1 MKTTVDKVNPTH
13 AKLTINVTPE
23 DFKPFMDRAYRTIA
37 NQIQIPGFRKGNVPS
52 QLIDARVGREVVID
66 QAIND
71 GLDTWY
77 QQGLAESG
85 LTPLGRPE
93 ADVTQT
99 PDVKDLSGDLVVT
112 VDVDVRPEIELGDY
126 KGLKIEVEA
135 AEVTDADVEAELET
149 LRKRF
154 GTLKTVERPI
164 ENGDFATIDLVAKI
178 GDDIVDEANG
188 ISHEVG
194 SGELLDGTDEALL
207 TLTADEETTFTSTLL
222 GGERAGEEAEIT
234 VKVVSVKERELPEV
248 DDEFAQ
254 LASEFDTVEELRED
268 LRNQAAKKKTFGQV
282 DEARG
287 KAIDALLENTEVP
300 VPEQLIEDE
309 VARHLEGEGKTG
321 DDPHAEEVREE
332 SRKSFRQQVILD
344 EIIKAE
350 QVQVEQNEF
359 TEFLFQ
365 QASQYGIAP
374 QQYIE
379 MLQQNNGLPQVIGE
393 VARSKAILY
402 VLEDAT
408 VTDTNGKAVDLSEF
422 TAVVRQAREAQAEA
436 DKAEDAADEAEAP
449 AEKKPAAKKAP
460 AKKAP
465 AKKAAA
471 KKADDAEAEKKPA
484 AKKASAKKTAAKK
497 ADDAE

>member
-13 AKLTINVTPE
+13 AKLTITVTPE
-23 DFKPFMDRAYRTIA
+23 DFKPFLDRAYRSIA
-37 NQIQIPGFRKGNVPS
+37 NQIQIPGFRKGNVPA

-71 GLDTWY
+71 GLDGWY
-77 QQGLAESG
+77 QEALGESG

-93 ADVTQT
+93 ADVKAT
-99 PDVKDLSGDLVVT
+99 PDAKDLSGDLVVE
-112 VDVDVRPEIELGDY
+112 VEVDVRPEVELGEY
-126 KGLKIEVEA
+126 KGLKLEVA
-135 AEVTDADVEAELET
+135 AANVTDDDVEEEIEE

-154 GTLKTVERPI
+154 GTLKTVDRPI

-178 GDDIVDEANG
+178 DGEVVDEASG

-194 SGELLDGTDEALL
+194 SGELLDGADEALL

-222 GGERAGEEAEIT
+222 GGDRAGEEAEIT
-234 VKVVSVKERELPEV
+234 VKVVAVKERELPEV

-254 LASEFDTVEELRED
+254 LASEFDTVDEMRHD
-268 LRNQAAKKKTFGQV
+268 LRTQAAKKKTFGQV
-282 DEARG
+282 EEARG
-287 KAIDALLENTEVP
+287 KALEALIANTEVP
-300 VPEQLIEDE
+300 VPDQLIEDE
-309 VARHLEGEGKTG
+309 VARHLEGEGKTA

-332 SRKSFRQQVILD
+332 AQRSFRQQVILD

-379 MLQQNNGLPQVIGE
+379 MLQQNNSLPQIIGE

-402 VLEDAT
+402 VLEDAD
-408 VTDTNGKAVDLSEF
+408 VVDTNGDAVDLSEF
-422 TAVVRQAREAQAEA
+422 TAVVRQARTAKNESDLDEGAEGVEDSVADEPAATSEEPEASKKPAKK
-436 DKAEDAADEAEAP
+436 DSDKKKSSGKKSKAEDAE
-449 AEKKPAAKKAP
+449 
-460 AKKAP
+460 
-465 AKKAAA
+465 
-471 KKADDAEAEKKPA
+471 
-484 AKKASAKKTAAKK
+484 
-497 ADDAE
+497 

>member
-13 AKLTINVTPE
+13 AKLTITVTPE
-23 DFKPFMDRAYRTIA
+23 DFKPFLDRAYRTIA
-37 NQIQIPGFRKGNVPS
+37 NQIQIPGFRKGNVPA

-71 GLDTWY
+71 GLDSWY
-77 QQGLAESG
+77 QQALGESE

-93 ADVTQT
+93 ADIKQT
-99 PDVKDLSGDLVVT
+99 PDAKDLSGDLVVEVE
-112 VDVDVRPEIELGDY
+112 VDIRPEIELGEY
-126 KGLKIEVEA
+126 KGLKLEVDA
-135 AEVTDADVEAELET
+135 AEVTDEDVDSELEE

-154 GTLKTVERPI
+154 GTLKTVDRPI
-164 ENGDFATIDLVAKI
+164 ENGDFASIDLVAKI
-178 GDDIVDEANG
+178 DGEVVDEANG

-222 GGERAGEEAEIT
+222 GGDRAGEEAEIT

-254 LASEFDTVEELRED
+254 LASEFDTVDELRDD
-268 LRNQAAKKKTFGQV
+268 LRAQAAKKKAFGQV
-282 DEARG
+282 EQARA
-287 KAIDALLENTEVP
+287 KALEALLANTEVP

-365 QASQYGIAP
+365 QSSQYGIAP
-374 QQYIE
+374 QQYVE
-379 MLQQNNGLPQVIGE
+379 MLQQNNSLPQVIGE

-402 VLEDAT
+402 VLEDAE
-408 VTDTNGKAVDLSEF
+408 VVDGDGKAVDLSEF
-422 TAVVRQAREAQAEA
+422 TAVVRQAREAATAA
-436 DKAEDAADEAEAP
+436 DKEDEGNEAP
-449 AEKKPAAKKAP
+449 AEEQAETKKAPAKKKTSAKKPAAKKAP
-460 AKKAP
+460 AKK
-465 AKKAAA
+465 KAAKDA
-471 KKADDAEAEKKPA
+471 DAE
-484 AKKASAKKTAAKK
+484 
-497 ADDAE
+497 